1 MRVKGLFTDLYEL
14 TMAQAYLEANR
25 VGRAVFS
32 LFVRKLPENRNFL
45 VSCGLE
51 PLIEALGEFR
61 FGSEELRY
69 LKSLNMFKDWFLDY
83 LEQYQFRGNL
93 YAIREGMIVFQNEPL
108 IQVEGSL
115 PEVQI
120 LETLVIN
127 IVHYNTLIASKS
139 ARCYLASK
147 GKALVDFGLRRA
159 HGLDAGLYG
168 ARACYI
174 TGFAGTSNLYAG
186 RKYGI
191 PVFGTMA
198 HSFVMVFEEEEE
210 AFEAF
215 ARSFPDRTVFLIDTY
230 DTFEG
235 AKKALNL
242 MRKGIKV
249 VGVRID
255 SGDLLGESMKVKELF
270 QREGFG
276 DIRIVV
282 SGGLDEEDIHRLVS
296 SGAPVD
302 IFGVGT
308 RILTSADAPY
318 LDIAYKLVE
327 YEGKPKFKLSPGK
340 QTFPYKRQVIR
351 HYENGLMCYDEVFP
365 YREGGLVEVVC
376 KEGGLIRP
384 LPTLKEIRETFF
396 DELSK
401 LPEELRF
408 ISEKRDYNVLLKEVE
423 E

>member
-1 MRVKGLFTDLYEL
+1 MRAKGLFTDLYEL
-14 TMAQAYLEANR
+14 TMAQAYLETNK

-32 LFVRKLPENRNFL
+32 LFVRKLPKNRNFL

-51 PLIEALGEFR
+51 PLIEVLGEFR
-61 FGSEELRY
+61 FSDEELRY
-69 LKSLNMFKDWFLDY
+69 LKSLNLFKDWFLDY

-93 YAIREGMIVFQNEPL
+93 YAIREGMIVFQNEP
-108 IQVEGSL
+108 IVQIEGSL

-139 ARCYLASK
+139 ARCYIASK

-174 TGFAGTSNLYAG
+174 TGFAGTSNLEAG
-186 RKYGI
+186 KKYGI

-198 HSFVMVFEEEEE
+198 HSFVMVFGEEEE
-210 AFEAF
+210 AFKAF
-215 ARSFPDRTVFLIDTY
+215 ARSFPDKTVFLIDTY

-235 AKKALNL
+235 AKKAIRL
-242 MRKGIKV
+242 MKEGIKV

-255 SGDLLGESMKVKELF
+255 SGDLLEECIRVKDLF

-276 DIRIVV
+276 DIKIVV
-282 SGGLDEEDIHRLVS
+282 SGGLDEEDIHKLVS
-296 SGAPVD
+296 NGAPVD

-308 RILTSADAPY
+308 KVLTSADAPY

-351 HYENGLMCYDEVFP
+351 HYENGLMCYDEVIP
-365 YREGGLVEVVC
+365 YREGGLVELVF
-376 KEGGLIRP
+376 KEGNLTKP

-396 DELSK
+396 NELSK
-401 LPEELRF
+401 LPKELKSV
-408 ISEKRDYNVLLKEVE
+408 SEKRDYNVLLKEAQR
-423 E
+423 

>member
-1 MRVKGLFTDLYEL
+1 MRAKGLFTDLYEL
-14 TMAQAYLEANR
+14 TMAQAYLETNK

-32 LFVRKLPENRNFL
+32 LFVRKLPKNRNFL

-51 PLIEALGEFR
+51 PLIEALGEFK

-69 LKSLNMFKDWFLDY
+69 LKSLNLFKDWFLDY

-93 YAIREGMIVFQNEPL
+93 YAIREGMIVFQNEP
-108 IQVEGSL
+108 IVQIEGSL

-139 ARCYLASK
+139 ARCYIASK

-174 TGFAGTSNLYAG
+174 TGFAGTSNLEAG

-191 PVFGTMA
+191 SVFGTMA

-210 AFEAF
+210 AFKAF

-235 AKKALNL
+235 AKKAIKL
-242 MRKGIKV
+242 MKEGIKV

-255 SGDLLGESMKVKELF
+255 SGDLLEECVKVKELF
-270 QREGFG
+270 QKEGFG
-276 DIRIVV
+276 DIKIVV
-282 SGGLDEEDIHRLVS
+282 SGGLDEEDIHKLVS
-296 SGAPVD
+296 NGAPVD

-308 RILTSADAPY
+308 KVLTSADAPY

-351 HYENGLMCYDEVFP
+351 HYEDGLMCYDEVIP
-365 YREGGLVEVVC
+365 YREGGLVEVVY
-376 KEGGLIRP
+376 KEGSLIKP
-384 LPTLKEIRETFF
+384 LPSLKEIRETFL
-396 DELSK
+396 DELSRMPAWLK
-401 LPEELRF
+401 SLNK
-408 ISEKRDYNVLLKEVE
+408 EKDYNVLLKEV
-423 E
+423 

>member
-1 MRVKGLFTDLYEL
+1 MPSKALFTDLYEL
-14 TMAQAYLEANR
+14 TMAQAYLEANK

-32 LFVRKLPENRNFL
+32 LFVRKLPKNRNFL

-61 FGSEELRY
+61 FGDKELRY

-108 IQVEGSL
+108 VQIEGSL

-139 ARCYLASK
+139 ARCYLVSK
-147 GKALVDFGLRRA
+147 DRALVDFGLRRA

-210 AFEAF
+210 AFKAF

-235 AKKALNL
+235 AKKALKL
-242 MRKGIKV
+242 MREGIKV

-255 SGDLLGESMKVKELF
+255 SGDLLEECIRVKDLF
-270 QREGFG
+270 QREGFE
-276 DIRIVV
+276 DIKIVV
-282 SGGLDEEDIHRLVS
+282 SGGLDEEDLHRLLS
-296 SGAPVD
+296 GGAPVD

-308 RILTSADAPY
+308 KVLTSADAPY

-351 HYENGLMCYDEVFP
+351 HYEDGLMCYDEVIP
-365 YREGGLVEVVC
+365 YREGGLVEVVY
-376 KEGGLIRP
+376 KEGSLIRP
-384 LPTLKEIRETFF
+384 LPSLKEIRETFL

-401 LPEELRF
+401 MPAWLKSLNK
-408 ISEKRDYNVLLKEVE
+408 EKDYNVLLKEV
-423 E
+423 

>member
-1 MRVKGLFTDLYEL
+1 MRAKGLFTDLYEL
-14 TMAQAYLEANR
+14 TMAQVYLETNK

-32 LFVRKLPENRNFL
+32 LFVRKLPKNRNFL

-51 PLIEALGEFR
+51 PLIEALGEFK

-69 LKSLNMFKDWFLDY
+69 LKSLNLFKDWFLDY
-83 LEQYQFRGNL
+83 LEQYQFRGKL
-93 YAIREGMIVFQNEPL
+93 YAVREGMIVFQNEP
-108 IQVEGSL
+108 IVQIEGSL

-159 HGLDAGLYG
+159 HGLEAGLYG

-174 TGFAGTSNLYAG
+174 TGFAGTSNLEAG
-186 RKYGI
+186 RKYRI

-210 AFEAF
+210 AFRAF
-215 ARSFPDRTVFLIDTY
+215 ARSFPDKTAFLIDTY

-235 AKKALNL
+235 VKKAIRL
-242 MRKGIKV
+242 MKEGIKV

-255 SGDLLGESMKVKELF
+255 SGDLLEECVKVKELF
-270 QREGFG
+270 QKEGFG
-276 DIRIVV
+276 DIKIVV
-282 SGGLDEEDIHRLVS
+282 SGGLDEEDIHKLVS
-296 SGAPVD
+296 NGAPVD

-308 RILTSADAPY
+308 KVLTSADAPY

-351 HYENGLMCYDEVFP
+351 HYEDGLMCYDEVVP
-365 YREGGLVEVVC
+365 YREGGLVEVVY
-376 KEGGLIRP
+376 KEGSLIKP
-384 LPTLKEIRETFF
+384 LPSLKEIRETFL
-396 DELSK
+396 DELSIMPAWLK
-401 LPEELRF
+401 SLNK
-408 ISEKRDYNVLLKEVE
+408 EKDYNVLLKEV
-423 E
+423 

>member
-1 MRVKGLFTDLYEL
+1 MRAKGLFTDLYEL
-14 TMAQAYLEANR
+14 TMAQAYLETNK

-32 LFVRKLPENRNFL
+32 LFVRKLPKNRNFL

-61 FGSEELRY
+61 FSDEELRY
-69 LKSLNMFKDWFLDY
+69 LKSLNLFKDWFLDY

-93 YAIREGMIVFQNEPL
+93 YAIREGMIVFQNEP
-108 IQVEGSL
+108 IVQIEGSL

-139 ARCYLASK
+139 ARCYIASK

-174 TGFAGTSNLYAG
+174 TGFAGTSNLEAG

-210 AFEAF
+210 AFKAF

-235 AKKALNL
+235 AKKAIKL
-242 MRKGIKV
+242 MKEGIKV

-255 SGDLLGESMKVKELF
+255 SGDLLEECVKVKELF
-270 QREGFG
+270 QKEGFG
-276 DIRIVV
+276 DIKIVV
-282 SGGLDEEDIHRLVS
+282 SGGLDEEDIHKLVS
-296 SGAPVD
+296 NGAPVD

-308 RILTSADAPY
+308 KVLTSADAPY

-327 YEGKPKFKLSPGK
+327 YEGEPKFKLSPGK

-351 HYENGLMCYDEVFP
+351 HYENGLMCYDEIVP
-365 YREGGLVEVVC
+365 YREGGLVEVVY
-376 KEGGLIRP
+376 KEGSLIKP
-384 LPTLKEIRETFF
+384 LPSLKEIRETFL
-396 DELSK
+396 DELSRMPAWLK
-401 LPEELRF
+401 SLNK
-408 ISEKRDYNVLLKEVE
+408 EKDYNVLLKEV
-423 E
+423 

>member
-1 MRVKGLFTDLYEL
+1 MRAKGLFTDLYEL
-14 TMAQAYLEANR
+14 TMAQAYFETNK

-32 LFVRKLPENRNFL
+32 LFVRKLPKNRNFL

-51 PLIEALGEFR
+51 PLIEALGEFK

-69 LKSLNMFKDWFLDY
+69 LKSLNLFKDWFLDY

-93 YAIREGMIVFQNEPL
+93 YAIREGMIVFQNEP
-108 IQVEGSL
+108 IVQIEGSL

-139 ARCYLASK
+139 ARCYLASR

-174 TGFAGTSNLYAG
+174 TGFAGTSNLEAG

-210 AFEAF
+210 AFKAF

-235 AKKALNL
+235 AKKAIKL
-242 MRKGIKV
+242 MKEGIKV

-255 SGDLLGESMKVKELF
+255 SGDLLEECVKVKELF
-270 QREGFG
+270 QKEGFG
-276 DIRIVV
+276 DIKIVV
-282 SGGLDEEDIHRLVS
+282 SGGLDEEDIHKLVS
-296 SGAPVD
+296 NGAPVD

-308 RILTSADAPY
+308 KVLTSADAPY

-351 HYENGLMCYDEVFP
+351 HYEDGLMCYDEVIP
-365 YREGGLVEVVC
+365 YREGGLVEVVY
-376 KEGGLIRP
+376 KEGSLIKP
-384 LPTLKEIRETFF
+384 LPSLKEIRETFL
-396 DELSK
+396 DELSRMPAWLK
-401 LPEELRF
+401 SLNK
-408 ISEKRDYNVLLKEVE
+408 EKDYNVLLKEV
-423 E
+423 

>member
-1 MRVKGLFTDLYEL
+1 MQAKGLFTDLYEL
-14 TMAQAYLEANR
+14 TMAQAYIEANK

-61 FGSEELRY
+61 FGDEELRY
-69 LKSLNMFKDWFLDY
+69 LKALNMFKDWFLDY
-83 LEQYQFRGNL
+83 LEQYQFKGNL
-93 YAIREGMIVFQNEPL
+93 YAIGEGRIIFQKEPL
-108 IQVEGSL
+108 VQVEGSL
-115 PEVQI
+115 PEVQV
-120 LETLVIN
+120 LETLIIN

-139 ARCYLASK
+139 ARSYLASK
-147 GKALVDFGLRRA
+147 DKALVDFGLRRA

-174 TGFAGTSNLYAG
+174 TGFAGTSNLHAG

-210 AFEAF
+210 AFRAF
-215 ARSFPDRTVFLIDTY
+215 AESFPDRTVFLIDTY
-230 DTFEG
+230 DTYEG
-235 AKKALNL
+235 AKKAIKLI
-242 MRKGIKV
+242 KEGINV

-255 SGDLLGESMKVKELF
+255 SGDLLEECIRVKDLF

-276 DIRIVV
+276 DIKIVV
-282 SGGLDEEDIHRLVS
+282 SGGLDEEDIHRLLS
-296 SGAPVD
+296 GGAPVD

-308 RILTSADAPY
+308 KVLTSADAPY

-351 HYENGLMCYDEVFP
+351 HYENGLMCHDEVVP
-365 YREGGLVEVVC
+365 YREGGLVELVC
-376 KEGGLIRP
+376 KEGSLIKP
-384 LPTLKEIRETFF
+384 LPALKEIRETFF
-396 DELSK
+396 EELSK
-401 LPEELRF
+401 LPKGLK
-408 ISEKRDYNVLLKEVE
+408 SLGEKKDYNVLLKEV
-423 E
+423 

>member
-1 MRVKGLFTDLYEL
+1 MRAKGLFTDLYEL
-14 TMAQAYLEANR
+14 TMAQAYFETNK

-32 LFVRKLPENRNFL
+32 LFVRKLPKNRNFL

-51 PLIEALGEFR
+51 PLIEALGEFK

-69 LKSLNMFKDWFLDY
+69 LKSLNLFKDWFLDY

-93 YAIREGMIVFQNEPL
+93 YAIREGMIVFQNEP
-108 IQVEGSL
+108 IVQIEGSL

-139 ARCYLASK
+139 ARCYLASR

-174 TGFAGTSNLYAG
+174 TGFAGTSNLEAG

-191 PVFGTMA
+191 SVFGTMA

-210 AFEAF
+210 AFKAF

-235 AKKALNL
+235 AKKAIKL
-242 MRKGIKV
+242 MKEGIKV

-255 SGDLLGESMKVKELF
+255 SGDLLEECVKVKELF
-270 QREGFG
+270 QKEGFG
-276 DIRIVV
+276 DIKIVV
-282 SGGLDEEDIHRLVS
+282 SGGLDEEDIHKLVS
-296 SGAPVD
+296 NGAPVD

-308 RILTSADAPY
+308 KVLTSADAPY

-351 HYENGLMCYDEVFP
+351 HYEDGLMCYDEVIP
-365 YREGGLVEVVC
+365 YREGGLVEVVY
-376 KEGGLIRP
+376 KEGSLIKP
-384 LPTLKEIRETFF
+384 LPSLKEIRETFL
-396 DELSK
+396 DELSRMPAWLK
-401 LPEELRF
+401 SLNK
-408 ISEKRDYNVLLKEVE
+408 EKDYNVLLKEV
-423 E
+423 